1 MCAAERKRPGTC
13 ARLPSLDRRR
23 PDVTSALCLSSFF
36 TPSTHTLALVALP
49 RHGQGVPQVTQ
60 PTGASGDV
68 LVLVSGAPRW
78 AGPAHTHT
86 LTKRR
91 SVLPD
96 SISDNSGNS
105 SSEESNGERQHRALA
120 SAQETGASSSES
132 RSLRTRELWGTCMLP
147 RDRKD
152 VCIMDAPLLLRRF
165 AGGGAREGGAEGFTP
180 LPNSRGWQGTVPIS
194 ILASVCWCGVVAAS
208 VSTADKRQ
216 RRGCSAR

>member
-1 MCAAERKRPGTC
+1 MTTAERDLSSSSLVLFAPLAEARGSCVCAAERKRPGTC
-13 ARLPSLDRRR
+13 ARLPSLDRR

-120 SAQETGASSSES
+120 SAQETGASSAS
-132 RSLRTRELWGTCMLP
+132 
-147 RDRKD
+147 RDR
-152 VCIMDAPLLLRRF
+152 C
-165 AGGGAREGGAEGFTP
+165 ARESCGGRACYRAIARTYTMHNGRSTAAEV
-180 LPNSRGWQGTVPIS
+180 RGWGRARGRSRRIYS
-194 ILASVCWCGVVAAS
+194 AA
-208 VSTADKRQ
+208 
-216 RRGCSAR
+216 